1 MIHRTENKTVL
12 IAVTVKNGDTEVS
25 LGQQNLLNNKK
36 VHGLFRFLNQGD
48 PSEFQTSSSQQL
60 GLKLESNAVIH
71 HHFYPLAFSDLKN
84 FVNLLV
90 PAMQKIDWQQ
100 SKIVLLAPAAGL
112 PASGGIVSILVEYSD
127 K

>member
-36 VHGLFRFLNQGD
+36 IHGLFRFVNQGD
-48 PSEFQTSSSQQL
+48 ANEFQTSSTQQL

-71 HHFYPLAFSDLKN
+71 HHFYPLAFSSIKEY
-84 FVNLLV
+84 NLLV

-100 SKIVLLAPAAGL
+100 SKIVLLNPAAGL
-112 PASGGIVSILVEYSD
+112 PTGGAIVSILVEYSD

>member
-12 IAVTVKNGDTEVS
+12 ITVTVKNGDTEVS

-36 VHGLFRFLNQGD
+36 IHGLFRFVNQAD
-48 PSEFQTSSSQQL
+48 PNEYENNSNKAL

-71 HHFYPLAFSDLKN
+71 HHFYPLVFSSIKD
-84 FVNLLV
+84 FYNLLV

-100 SKIVLLAPAAGL
+100 SQLVLLAPATSL
-112 PASGGIVSILVEYSD
+112 PANGATVSILVEYSD

>member
-12 IAVTVKNGDTEVS
+12 IAVTIKNGDTEVS

-36 VHGLFRFLNQGD
+36 IHGLFRFVSYQD
-48 PSEFQTSSSQQL
+48 PNEFSYSSSQEL

-71 HHFYPLAFSDLKN
+71 HHFYPLAFSSIKEY
-84 FVNLLV
+84 NLLV

-112 PASGGIVSILVEYSD
+112 PASGGIVRILVEYSD
-127 K
+127 N